1 MDISAKKLE
10 LLDWLLHIED
20 ESILKKVLAFREN
33 LQNNIVAHD
42 VKGYPINK
50 EEYINL
56 VKEADARIGSG
67 KYTTMEDLEN
77 EILNIRADST

>member
-20 ESILKKVLAFREN
+20 ESKLKKVLAFKHILDKEV
-33 LQNNIVAHD
+33 LVYDA
-42 VKGYPINK
+42 KGCPVSK

-56 VKEADARIGSG
+56 VNEADERISSG
-67 KYTTMEDLEN
+67 KFTTLEDLEK
-77 EILNIRADST
+77 EIENW

>member
-33 LQNNIVAHD
+33 LQNNIVAHG